1 MSTWCRSTVNQRI
14 VNTTRRLLGTK
25 TFIVRLT
32 NDSDSFEISPVEKGF
47 IADEPGHMLTNSITK
62 LTSRYAFSISICNHT
77 NKTIL
82 FRRGCVVG
90 KSSPLSSEE
99 ISDVFTHLL
108 QILLLTI
115 LTFRNYNVNRT
126 LNNKLL
132 LSYYI
137 MLKFSRNLIPIL
149 DVHIL

>member
-108 QILLLTI
+108 QILSSYNIDLSELQCKPDFKQQITSII
-115 LTFRNYNVNRT
+115 LHNAENFRE
-126 LNNKLL
+126 
-132 LSYYI
+132 I
-137 MLKFSRNLIPIL
+137 
-149 DVHIL
+149 